1 MSYKIDLQIIA
12 DELEFDL
19 EDVEM
24 IMDSFLENTK
34 INLASL
40 SEAVKS
46 NNFEDIVKSAHSIKG
61 SALNLLLDDIGKLA
75 KELEV
80 NAMENK
86 SIDYLKLYDE
96 LSLLI
101 NGLKDEE

>member
-1 MSYKIDLQIIA
+1 MSYKIDLQVIA

-40 SEAVKS
+40 GEAIKS
-46 NNFEDIVKSAHSIKG
+46 NDFEQIVRSTHAIKG
-61 SALNLLLDDIGKLA
+61 SALNLLLDDIGNLA
-75 KELEV
+75 KEVEL
-80 NAMENK
+80 NAMDKK

-96 LSLLI
+96 LRLLI
-101 NGLKDEE
+101 KGIKDEE